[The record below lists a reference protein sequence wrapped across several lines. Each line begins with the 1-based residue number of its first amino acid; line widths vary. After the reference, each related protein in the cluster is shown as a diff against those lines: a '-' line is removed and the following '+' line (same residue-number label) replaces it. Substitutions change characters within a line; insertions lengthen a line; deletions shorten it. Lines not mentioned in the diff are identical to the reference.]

1 MFKKINCAGESTS
14 FACQCLP
21 ENYDLYERIDL
32 AKDKK
37 AFNAVMIW
45 SVVAMVVMI
54 VAGLVDHSFA
64 AAFDMPLEKV
74 LFCVAAMAVGLLAYI
89 VLHEAVHGVFIWL
102 FTGSMPSFGFDLKHG
117 MAYAGSTWFFKKWP
131 YIVIALAP
139 VVIWGI
145 VLAVWCSMAEEYY
158 FWYIYAIQIMNI
170 TGAAGDLY
178 VTYMV
183 SRMPS
188 EVLATDSGTAM
199 NFYLAK
205 DGIVL

>member
-1 MFKKINCAGESTS
+1 MFTKIPCAGESTA

-21 ENYDLYERIDL
+21 NGYDLYERIDL
-32 AKDKK
+32 TKDKK
-37 AFNAVMIW
+37 TFNAIMIW
-45 SVVAMVVMI
+45 SVAALVVMI
-54 VAGLVDHSFA
+54 AAGLPEHSFL
-64 AAFDMPLEKV
+64 AAFDMPTEKV
-74 LFCVAAMAVGLLAYI
+74 LICVAAMAIGLLAYI
-89 VLHEAVHGVFIWL
+89 LLHEAVHGVFIWF
-102 FTGSMPSFGFDLKHG
+102 FTGSKPSFGFDLKSG

-145 VLAVWCSMAEEYY
+145 VLAVLCSKAEECY

-199 NFYLAK
+199 NFYMK
-205 DGIVL
+205 K

>member
-1 MFKKINCAGESTS
+1 MFTKIPCTGESTA

-21 ENYDLYERIDL
+21 TNYDLYERIDL

-54 VAGLVDHSFA
+54 ITGLIDHSFFA
-64 AAFDMPLEKV
+64 TFSMPTEKV

-89 VLHEAVHGVFIWL
+89 VLHEAVHGIFIWA
-102 FTGSMPSFGFDLKHG
+102 FTGTMPSFGFDLKSG
-117 MAYAGSTWFFKKWP
+117 MAYAGSTWYFKKWP
-131 YIVIALAP
+131 YIIIALAP

-145 VLAVWCSMAEEYY
+145 VLAVLCAHTEECY

-178 VTYMV
+178 VTYMI

-188 EVLATDSGTAM
+188 EVLASDSGTAM
-199 NFYLAK
+199 NFYMIRR
-205 DGIVL
+205 GES